1 MNIPEEDI
9 LEHLASKQL
18 NQAFDL
24 IVDRFKEVLYW
35 HIRRMVID
43 HEDAN
48 DVVQNTYI
56 KVWNN
61 LSKFEGNSKLYTW
74 LYRIATNESLNHIQR
89 NKRNLAVS
97 LDNSVMQIQGDMSGF
112 NGDEIQL
119 KLQRAMLT
127 LPDVQRQ
134 VFIMKYFEDK
144 KYEEIADILGKS
156 VGGLKA
162 SYHHAVKK
170 IKTYLE
176 ND

>member
-97 LDNSVMQIQGDMSGF
+97 LDNSVMQIHGDMSGF

-144 KYEEIADILGKS
+144 KYEEIADILDKS